1 MTTYDTQHAQTW
13 AASPAPPSTDAAL
26 IAASVDRVRSSI
38 DRIFKLMVVMWV
50 ILPAIAA
57 GIFAVVVAVGAAQL
71 GGQS

>member
-50 ILPAIAA
+50 IVPIIGVGLFALLAAI
-57 GIFAVVVAVGAAQL
+57 GASQL
-71 GGQS
+71 GSQP